1 MRTLILVRH
10 GESLWNRTGKYQ
22 GQQDIGLSSEGVRQ
36 AERLAEFF
44 SSWRFEAIYASDLAR
59 ARDTAAAIAKRHALP
74 VIMDARLR
82 EYAFGTWEGL
92 TREEIEFRYAELFA
106 KRKQD
111 INTPIPG
118 GETGAQVQARAME
131 WLRETTAAHIG
142 TVLAV
147 SHSGTI
153 RTLIAGILDTD
164 ITKCHRLRI
173 ANCGYSIIR
182 SEGKGPQFRFYIEG
196 VNCSPWLEPL

>member
-92 TREEIEFRYAELFA
+92 TREEIELRYAELFA

-131 WLRETTAAHIG
+131 WLRRQLPPISGQSWQSATA
-142 TVLAV
+142 VR
-147 SHSGTI
+147 SGRLSQEFSI
-153 RTLIAGILDTD
+153 QISPSATD
-164 ITKCHRLRI
+164 
-173 ANCGYSIIR
+173 
-182 SEGKGPQFRFYIEG
+182 
-196 VNCSPWLEPL
+196 